1 MILYATKKKHLCCG
15 LSLRIC
21 LVGIGSVLVP
31 KKCDAKSLA
40 PRHVLRTCG
49 KHGLDDMGRSPRNE
63 AVYIVGAV
71 SLVNGKQYTEKN
83 IYSKLLQYTYE
94 IIRNT
99 NCNTPGRV

>member
-1 MILYATKKKHLCCG
+1 
-15 LSLRIC
+15 
-21 LVGIGSVLVP
+21 
-31 KKCDAKSLA
+31 
-40 PRHVLRTCG
+40 
-49 KHGLDDMGRSPRNE
+49 MGRSPRNE